1 MATLQATGAT
11 GFLVVWVTAEGDTA
25 GLALAD
31 DAAAVAQHRAEA
43 RWDVR
48 FARCDAEVY
57 PVSEVAR
64 RLGMPENSPA
74 AAVLEAVFTG
84 GAA

>member
-1 MATLQATGAT
+1 MATKTAQGVR
-11 GFLVVWVTAEGDTA
+11 GFLVVWVGEDGEVV

-31 DAAAVAQHRAEA
+31 DAAAVERHRSEA

-48 FARCDAEVY
+48 FARCGAEVY

-74 AAVLEAVFTG
+74 AEVLEAVFTS
-84 GAA
+84 AAV